1 MAQIIKF
8 DFTKTKFNEDKIY
21 KKKLVRIR
29 DQIEDYL
36 LLSSIDENDDLAV
49 ALAAGR
55 FATMQLTKITGED
68 ETRSFVNEC
77 IETTLK
83 NKSEHFN

>member
-83 NKSEHFN
+83 NKSEYLN